1 MDSTRN
7 KQSNNIS
14 TSDSKADSPGILQ
27 SFTLAHLSDPHHSC
41 MADIKARQ
49 LFNKRLY
56 GYLRWKLHRGAEH
69 QDKVLEAMNND
80 LIKTRPDHIA
90 ITGDL
95 THLSLPLEFQKA
107 EAWLRSL
114 GSAKQ
119 VTVIPGNHD
128 AYVKTNWYQTAA
140 RWSAYMRP
148 DDTKFAENSSPNFSS
163 IFPSLR
169 IRAHI
174 ALIGVCTAYPTA
186 PYLAV
191 GSVGIAQMEKL
202 KAILYWAGKQRLFRV
217 LLIHHPPAPG
227 TVSWRKRLTDAPALR
242 SLLATYGVELIL
254 HGHAHRAAQNHV
266 KIPTGNALVMGAPSA
281 SAVGRT
287 LQRRA
292 RYYIY
297 YISPNAKGWDVKLL
311 VRIYSPPAKR
321 FTTEHEEF
329 FTMQR

>member
-1 MDSTRN
+1 
-7 KQSNNIS
+7 
-14 TSDSKADSPGILQ
+14 
-27 SFTLAHLSDPHHSC
+27 
-41 MADIKARQ
+41 MADIKAKE

-69 QDKVLEAMNND
+69 QDKVLEAMKND
-80 LIKTRPDHIA
+80 LIKTCPDHIA

-95 THLSLPLEFQKA
+95 THLSLPVEFQKA

-174 ALIGVCTAYPTA
+174 ALIGVCSAYPTA
-186 PYLAV
+186 TYLAV

-202 KAILYWAGKQRLFRV
+202 KAILSWADKQRLFRV
-217 LLIHHPPAPG
+217 LMIHHPPAPG
-227 TVSWRKRLTDAPALR
+227 TVSWRKRLIDAPALR

-266 KIPTGNALVMGAPSA
+266 KTPTGKALVMGAPSA

-297 YISPNAKGWDVKLL
+297 HISPNAKGWDVKLM
-311 VRIYSPPAKR
+311 VRIYSPPANR

>member
-1 MDSTRN
+1 MESTRN
-7 KQSNNIS
+7 KPSSNIS
-14 TSDSKADSPGILQ
+14 TSDSNADVPGILQ

-41 MADIKARQ
+41 MADIKAKQ

-69 QDKVLEAMNND
+69 QNKVLVAMNND
-80 LIKTRPDHIA
+80 LLETCPDHIV

-95 THLSLPLEFQKA
+95 THLSLPVEFQKA

-128 AYVKTNWYQTAA
+128 AYVKTKWYQTAA

-148 DDTKFAENSSPNFSS
+148 DDSKFAENNSPNFSS

-191 GSVGIAQMEKL
+191 GSVGTTQMEKL
-202 KAILYWAGKQRLFRV
+202 KAILSWAEEQRLFRV
-217 LLIHHPPAPG
+217 LLIHHPPAHR

-242 SLLATYGVELIL
+242 SLLANYGVELIL
-254 HGHAHRAAQNHV
+254 HGHAHRAAQNYV
-266 KIPTGNALVMGAPSA
+266 KTPTGKALVMGAPSA

-297 YISPNAKGWDVKLL
+297 HISPNPKGWDVKLV
-311 VRIYSPPAKR
+311 VRIYSPLTNR
-321 FTTEHEEF
+321 FTTEHEES
-329 FTMQR
+329 FTIQR

>member
-1 MDSTRN
+1 MDPTKN
-7 KQSNNIS
+7 KPSSNIS
-14 TSDSKADSPGILQ
+14 TSDSKTDAPGILQ

-41 MADIKARQ
+41 VADIKARQ

-69 QDKVLEAMNND
+69 QDEVLVKMNND
-80 LIKTRPDHIA
+80 LKNTCPDHIA

-95 THLSLPLEFQKA
+95 THLSLPVEFQKA

-114 GSAKQ
+114 GSPKH

-128 AYVKTNWYQTAA
+128 AYVETNWYKTFA

-148 DDTKFAENSSPNFSS
+148 DDTQFAEDSSPNFSS

-169 IRAHI
+169 IRANI

-191 GSVGIAQMEKL
+191 GSVGTTQLEKL
-202 KAILYWAGKQRLFRV
+202 KAILSWAEEQRLFRV
-217 LLIHHPPAPG
+217 LLIHHPPAHR

-254 HGHAHRAAQNHV
+254 HGHAHRAAQNYV
-266 KIPTGNALVMGAPSA
+266 KTPTGKALVMGAPSA

-287 LQRRA
+287 QQRRA

-297 YISPNAKGWDVKLL
+297 HISPNAKGWDVKLV
-311 VRIYSPPAKR
+311 VRVYSPPTNR
-321 FTTEHEEF
+321 FTMEHEEF
-329 FTMQR
+329 FTIQR